1 MSPDD
6 QVDVEQLVSRLRAR
20 VPESQRDGPYPPGLE
35 SDLSAHFERIV
46 AHRPRTYDL
55 ERLRKL
61 VDDLEN
67 HAAFDPT
74 EIPFASEVPGGVVL
88 HRLVAKMVRRQIQ
101 GVLEQVSDY
110 ARAVQQVLEE
120 VVVALDTPD
129 AHEHPNLV
137 GRVDAIFERLG
148 QYERA
153 PADSPAAT
161 LGVLHRLEQ
170 LEQAEARRTFRPWFS
185 RARYE
190 EELGTGKEKA
200 QERYAELAEHFAG
213 CDPVVDLGC
222 GRGEFVAVLE
232 DRGLRATGVEADPEL
247 VRAAA
252 QQGLA
257 VERGDAV
264 TWLAGADD
272 ASLGGLA
279 LLQLVE
285 HLTAQ
290 EVVELVALGAR
301 KLRPGGRMVVE
312 TVNPGS
318 VYGLS
323 HTFFRDPTHTAP
335 VHPAYLEFLFK
346 ESGYAAVEIRWRTPV
361 PDEAVLP
368 EPPAAGPGAD
378 DGDAAAW
385 ASQVHRLNDLL
396 FAPQDYSVVATR

>member
-20 VPESQRDGPYPPGLE
+20 VQERREQGQYPPGLE

-55 ERLRKL
+55 DRLRKL

-67 HAAFDPT
+67 HVAFDPT

-88 HRLVAKMVRRQIQ
+88 HRLVAKLVHRQVQ
-101 GVLEQVSDY
+101 GVLEQVSGY
-110 ARAVQQVLEE
+110 ARAVQQVFEE
-120 VVVALDTPD
+120 VLVALDTPD
-129 AHEHPNLV
+129 AHDHPNLV

-153 PADSPAAT
+153 PADSPAAS

-170 LEQAEARRTFRPWFS
+170 LEQAEARRTFRPWFP
-185 RARYE
+185 RARLE
-190 EELGTGKEKA
+190 EELGTGGEKA
-200 QERYAELAEHFAG
+200 QERYAELAEHLAG

-232 DRGLRATGVEADPEL
+232 DRGIRATGVEADPEQ
-247 VRAAA
+247 VRAAG
-252 QQGLA
+252 QHGLA

-272 ASLGGLA
+272 GSLGGLA
-279 LLQLVE
+279 LLQVVE

-301 KLRPGGRMVVE
+301 KVRPGGRVLVE
-312 TVNPGS
+312 TVNPTS
-318 VYGLS
+318 LYVFAHSFY
-323 HTFFRDPTHTAP
+323 RDPTHTAP
-335 VHPAYLEFLFK
+335 VHPAYLEFLFR
-346 ESGYAAVEIRWRTPV
+346 EAGFAEVEVHWRTPV
-361 PDEAVLP
+361 PEDEALT
-368 EPPAAGPGAD
+368 GPG
-378 DGDAAAW
+378 
-385 ASQVHRLNDLL
+385 VERLNDLL
-396 FAPQDYSVVATR
+396 FAPQDYALVATR